1 MGWWATLLLPVHLL
15 GLALGVG
22 GATVKLA
29 LVLRSRS
36 EPGFVPVLLAV
47 RRPITRFIIA
57 GLALATLSGIAWLVQ
72 GYPWSPRLVAKVA
85 VVAALWVLGPVIDNV
100 VEPRLV
106 RAAPAAGAAPGVE
119 FLAAQR
125 TYLVFEVG
133 ATLLMYAAFGLG
145 VSL

>member
-1 MGWWATLLLPVHLL
+1 MTWLNTVLVPVHLL

-22 GATVKLA
+22 AATVKLA

-36 EPGFVPVLLAV
+36 KPAFLPVFLEV
-47 RRPITRFIIA
+47 RRPITRFIIG
-57 GLALATLSGIAWLVQ
+57 GLALATLSGIGWLVE

-85 VVAALWVLGPVIDNV
+85 VVAAIWALGPLIDNV

-106 RAAPAAGAAPGVE
+106 RTAPAAGEAAGAA

-125 TYLVFEVG
+125 TYLVCEVA
-133 ATLLMYAAFGLG
+133 ATLLMYAAFALG